1 MSGFLLMSAFLAPAQ
16 TGYFL
21 LINWTKRNLLKKK
34 ALLYSMSLSAIDAVL
49 NLCNI
54 LVESNN
60 HLCKQIQ
67 KGGIDEENLYN
78 HFKNTAKTIKKYSKF
93 IESHGSLS
101 TEPHGSLSTESG
113 CKDEKKEENDEED
126 YDKLISRIEK
136 IKQDRQND
144 KKGSVMDD
152 ENDELIGRL
161 KRLKPVELVEE
172 PESDI
177 YEILDQEE
185 EEERKKDEC
194 YEERER
200 QDQLNRIEPDKS
212 DPEYKFE
219 ELNNYANELLLNRKR
234 MKKQE
239 FIKKLDIYMI
249 IMRKKLIN
257 ESEKCTEL
265 NKIITSFKHKLQE
278 RRKIPVEVIK
288 LMLQWVKES
297 SE

>member
-1 MSGFLLMSAFLAPAQ
+1 M
-16 TGYFL
+16 
-21 LINWTKRNLLKKK
+21 IEKNDEIHDKKPR
-34 ALLYSMSLSAIDAVL
+34 
-49 NLCNI
+49 C
-54 LVESNN
+54 
-60 HLCKQIQ
+60 
-67 KGGIDEENLYN
+67 
-78 HFKNTAKTIKKYSKF
+78 
-93 IESHGSLS
+93 
-101 TEPHGSLSTESG
+101 
-113 CKDEKKEENDEED
+113 KEEQRAQYNDEQ
-126 YDKLISRIEK
+126 YNKLMDRIEK
-136 IKQDRQND
+136 IKQDHQNEVKND
-144 KKGSVMDD
+144 KKWVEMDD

-177 YEILDQEE
+177 YEILKKEE
-185 EEERKKDEC
+185 EEERQKDE
-194 YEERER
+194 YFEEKER

-257 ESEKCTEL
+257 EPEKCKEL
-265 NKIITSFKHKLQE
+265 NKIITSFKHKLRE
-278 RRKIPVEVIK
+278 KRKIPVEVIK
-288 LMLQWVKES
+288 LMLHYVKES

>member
-1 MSGFLLMSAFLAPAQ
+1 MVVCLLSHMVVC
-16 TGYFL
+16 L
-21 LINWTKRNLLKKK
+21 LNQDVRMK
-34 ALLYSMSLSAIDAVL
+34 
-49 NLCNI
+49 
-54 LVESNN
+54 
-60 HLCKQIQ
+60 
-67 KGGIDEENLYN
+67 
-78 HFKNTAKTIKKYSKF
+78 
-93 IESHGSLS
+93 
-101 TEPHGSLSTESG
+101 
-113 CKDEKKEENDEED
+113 KKEENDEED

-200 QDQLNRIEPDKS
+200 QDQLNRIEPGKS

-219 ELNNYANELLLNRKR
+219 ELHNYANELLLNRKR

-257 ESEKCTEL
+257 ESEKCKEL
-265 NKIITSFKHKLQE
+265 NKIITGFKHKLQE

>member
-1 MSGFLLMSAFLAPAQ
+1 MSSSQ
-16 TGYFL
+16 
-21 LINWTKRNLLKKK
+21 
-34 ALLYSMSLSAIDAVL
+34 VVE
-49 NLCNI
+49 LCQI
-54 LVESNN
+54 LVESNLQ
-60 HLCKQIQ
+60 LCESI
-67 KGGIDEENLYN
+67 EENSFDVQSLYN
-78 HFKNTAKTIKKYSKF
+78 HFKWTAKKINKLSKIIKKN
-93 IESHGSLS
+93 
-101 TEPHGSLSTESG
+101 
-113 CKDEKKEENDEED
+113 DEIHDTKPECKEEQRAQYNDKE
-126 YDKLISRIEK
+126 YNKLIDRIEK
-136 IKQDRQND
+136 LTQERQNQVKND
-144 KKGSVMDD
+144 KKWSEMDD

-257 ESEKCTEL
+257 ETEKCKEL
-265 NKIITSFKHKLQE
+265 NKIITSFKLKLQE

-288 LMLQWVKES
+288 LMLQYVKES
-297 SE
+297 RE

>member
-1 MSGFLLMSAFLAPAQ
+1 MSM
-16 TGYFL
+16 
-21 LINWTKRNLLKKK
+21 
-34 ALLYSMSLSAIDAVL
+34 SAIDAVFH
-49 NLCNI
+49 LCNI
-54 LVESNN
+54 LVESNYQ
-60 HLCKQIQ
+60 LCKQIQ

-78 HFKNTAKTIKKYSKF
+78 HFKNTAKTIKKYSKY
-93 IESHGSLS
+93 IESHSSLS
-101 TEPHGSLSTESG
+101 TEPHSSPVKPLF
-113 CKDEKKEENDEED
+113 KEEVREQYNGEE

-136 IKQDRQND
+136 IKQDRQNEVEND
-144 KKGSVMDD
+144 KKWSDMND
-152 ENDELIGRL
+152 ENDELIVRL

-177 YEILDQEE
+177 YEILDKEE
-185 EEERKKDEC
+185 EIERQKDV
-194 YEERER
+194 YFEERER

-212 DPEYKFE
+212 DPEYKFK
-219 ELNNYANELLLNRKR
+219 ELNNYANELLLNRRR

-257 ESEKCTEL
+257 ESEKCKEL
-265 NKIITSFKHKLQE
+265 NKIITGFKHKLQE

-297 SE
+297 SD

>member
-1 MSGFLLMSAFLAPAQ
+1 MSGFLLMSAFLAPVQ

-34 ALLYSMSLSAIDAVL
+34 ALLYSMSLSAIDVVL

-60 HLCKQIQ
+60 QLCKQIQ

-113 CKDEKKEENDEED
+113 CKDEKKEENDEKD

-136 IKQDRQND
+136 IKQDRQNN

-161 KRLKPVELVEE
+161 KRLNWLRN
-172 PESDI
+172 
-177 YEILDQEE
+177 Q
-185 EEERKKDEC
+185 
-194 YEERER
+194 
-200 QDQLNRIEPDKS
+200 NRTFM
-212 DPEYKFE
+212 KF
-219 ELNNYANELLLNRKR
+219 
-234 MKKQE
+234 
-239 FIKKLDIYMI
+239 
-249 IMRKKLIN
+249 
-257 ESEKCTEL
+257 
-265 NKIITSFKHKLQE
+265 
-278 RRKIPVEVIK
+278 
-288 LMLQWVKES
+288 
-297 SE
+297 

>member
-1 MSGFLLMSAFLAPAQ
+1 MSSSQ
-16 TGYFL
+16 
-21 LINWTKRNLLKKK
+21 
-34 ALLYSMSLSAIDAVL
+34 VVE
-49 NLCNI
+49 LCQI
-54 LVESNN
+54 LVESNLQ
-60 HLCKQIQ
+60 LCESI
-67 KGGIDEENLYN
+67 EENSFDVQSLYN
-78 HFKNTAKTIKKYSKF
+78 HFKWTAKKINKLSKIIKKN
-93 IESHGSLS
+93 
-101 TEPHGSLSTESG
+101 
-113 CKDEKKEENDEED
+113 DEIHDTKPECKEEQRAQYNDKE
-126 YDKLISRIEK
+126 YNKLIDRIEK
-136 IKQDRQND
+136 LTQERQNQVKND
-144 KKGSVMDD
+144 KKWSEMDD

-185 EEERKKDEC
+185 EEERRKDEC
-194 YEERER
+194 YQERER

>member
-1 MSGFLLMSAFLAPAQ
+1 MSSSQ
-16 TGYFL
+16 
-21 LINWTKRNLLKKK
+21 
-34 ALLYSMSLSAIDAVL
+34 VVE
-49 NLCNI
+49 LCQI
-54 LVESNN
+54 LVESNLQLCESIKEN
-60 HLCKQIQ
+60 SFDVQDLYSHLKWTAEKINKLSKIIEKNDEIHDRKPRCK
-67 KGGIDEENLYN
+67 EEQRAQYN
-78 HFKNTAKTIKKYSKF
+78 HAQYN
-93 IESHGSLS
+93 
-101 TEPHGSLSTESG
+101 
-113 CKDEKKEENDEED
+113 
-126 YDKLISRIEK
+126 KLIDRIKK
-136 IKQDRQND
+136 IKQDRQNEVEND
-144 KKGSVMDD
+144 KKWVEMDD

-161 KRLKPVELVEE
+161 KRLRPVELVEE
-172 PESDI
+172 PELDI
-177 YEILDQEE
+177 YEILKMEE
-185 EEERKKDEC
+185 EEERKKDE
-194 YEERER
+194 YFEEKER

>member
-1 MSGFLLMSAFLAPAQ
+1 MSM
-16 TGYFL
+16 
-21 LINWTKRNLLKKK
+21 
-34 ALLYSMSLSAIDAVL
+34 SAIDAVFH
-49 NLCNI
+49 LCNI
-54 LVESNN
+54 LVESNYQ
-60 HLCKQIQ
+60 LCKQIQ

-78 HFKNTAKTIKKYSKF
+78 HFKITAKTIKKYSKF

-113 CKDEKKEENDEED
+113 CKDEKKEENDEKD

-161 KRLKPVELVEE
+161 KRLKPVEE

-234 MKKQE
+234 KKKQE